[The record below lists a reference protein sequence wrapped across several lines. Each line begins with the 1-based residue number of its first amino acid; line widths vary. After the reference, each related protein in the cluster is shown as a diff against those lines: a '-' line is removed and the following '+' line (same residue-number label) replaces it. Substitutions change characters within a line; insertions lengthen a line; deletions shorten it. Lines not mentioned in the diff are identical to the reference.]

1 MSAPPPKTDMSV
13 RERLSGGSAD
23 ATHCHMLFHLP
34 HPYTGGR
41 KRKRVEEALD
51 RLIDKHGDGNYADYT
66 LKLKFPNNPNGVYL
80 LKGGEPE
87 VWHEFD
93 VPRCWRKPQGVI
105 EGKRCGTT
113 ENIGASARRAAHEP
127 HDPKTSLPRFAGGLE
142 RS

>member
-1 MSAPPPKTDMSV
+1 M

-66 LKLKFPNNPNGVYL
+66 LKLTFPNNPNGVYL